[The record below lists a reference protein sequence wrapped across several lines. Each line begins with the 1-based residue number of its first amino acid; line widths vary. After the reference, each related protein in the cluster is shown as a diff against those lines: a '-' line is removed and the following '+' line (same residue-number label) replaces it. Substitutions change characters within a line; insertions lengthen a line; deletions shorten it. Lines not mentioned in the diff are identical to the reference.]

1 MFPTVIKEEKYTLVK
16 INESRLTSMNAP
28 ELKSQFVM
36 LNAEGIKN
44 IIVDLSTVE
53 YCDSSGLSAILV
65 GNRLCRGANGSFV
78 ITHLQD
84 GVIKIISI
92 SQLDRVLSI
101 TPSVE
106 EAVDLV
112 FMEEVERDLLNE

>member
-1 MFPTVIKEEKYTLVK
+1 MFPTVTKEEKYTLVK

-44 IIVDLSTVE
+44 IVVDLSTVE